1 MTDRLAAKSVE
12 GMEMRLQ
19 QMSSSQRER
28 LAADNAEVRLQHDR
42 ENHRERRV
50 QETLGGQLHLPLIQ
64 QCAVQAKMQK
74 FHAHMEVSPTHR
86 IICLPL
92 LTWNDTGLGDPHT
105 ICDHCFFI
113 CSCMAI
119 SISDHNLRSCHCNN
133 SIMYV
138 YCALAQARPTMSCIC
153 LVILLST
160 CPYPPGTDQVLS

>member
-28 LAADNAEVRLQHDR
+28 LAAQNAEVRLQHDR
-42 ENHRERRV
+42 ESHRERRV

-153 LVILLST
+153 LVLVSHWFITLEF
-160 CPYPPGTDQVLS
+160 